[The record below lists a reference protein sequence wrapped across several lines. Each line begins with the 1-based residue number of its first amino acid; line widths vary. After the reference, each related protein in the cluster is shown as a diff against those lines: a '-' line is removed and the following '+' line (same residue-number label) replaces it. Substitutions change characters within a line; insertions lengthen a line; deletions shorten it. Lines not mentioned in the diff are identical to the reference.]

1 MSINRC
7 HLRVFHLLALST
19 ACALSFFL
27 STSCGKQTPFGS
39 KEEGCIDDVRSIF
52 NAMTPGEKAA
62 QVLMTGIDGKESFA
76 KYLYGHFEGTVP
88 GAILLFKSNVADSP
102 EGVFT
107 FLQDCD
113 RAFDSLSSPAPVLF
127 AIDHEGGLVYRM
139 GTVTSRLPSAAD
151 VATHLD
157 VATARALYESAG
169 TQLSTLGIHMNLA
182 PVAETLMDENKE
194 FLGTRSFSSSGK
206 LASAYAAAAVYG
218 YQKAGVA
225 AVVKHFPGNGSGD
238 PHRKLPVIDVSRKAL
253 EKNFIAPF
261 KATMKSRPDAV
272 LVSHVIV
279 SAIDPDAPFCLSHR
293 GVTGLL
299 RRELGFDGL
308 VITDDIAMSALSK
321 NGYEPEQAA
330 VLALHA
336 GCDMIMTSSPD
347 IRSVARAIADEA
359 IRDKQFSK
367 RLDEAVLRVLN
378 VKARVGLISTSRKR
392 FARFVHQAGGS
403 PGSSDRFD
411 VTGFLAARK
420 EGDRILEEM
429 YGKH

>member
-1 MSINRC
+1 MSIYRC
-7 HLRVFHLLALST
+7 LLRWFHYSALFI
-19 ACALSFFL
+19 ACALSIIL
-27 STSCGKQTPFGS
+27 SVSCGKQSPSVS
-39 KEEGCIDDVRSIF
+39 KEDGGTDDVRSIF
-52 NAMTPGEKAA
+52 KAMTPSDKAA

-88 GAILLFKSNVADSP
+88 GAILLFKSNIADSP
-102 EGVFT
+102 EGVYA

-113 RAFDSLSSPAPVLF
+113 RAFDSLGSPAPVLF

-139 GTVTSRLPSAAD
+139 GTVTSRLPSASD
-151 VATHLD
+151 VATYLD
-157 VATARALYESAG
+157 IATARSLYESAG
-169 TQLSTLGIHMNLA
+169 TQLSALGIHMNLA

-194 FLGTRSFSSSGK
+194 FLGTRSFSPSGK
-206 LASAYAAAAVYG
+206 VTSTYAIAAVKG
-218 YQKAGVA
+218 YQNAGVA
-225 AVVKHFPGNGSGD
+225 AVVKHFPGNGPGD
-238 PHRKLPVIDVSRKAL
+238 PHRKLPVIDVSRKDL
-253 EKNFIAPF
+253 DKDFIAPF
-261 KATMKSRPDAV
+261 KATLKSRPDAV

-299 RRELGFDGL
+299 RRELGFNGL

-321 NGYEPEQAA
+321 NGYGPEQAA
-330 VLALHA
+330 VLALRA

-359 IRDKQFSK
+359 IRDNQFGK

-378 VKARVGLISTSRKR
+378 VKARVGLISPSRQR
-392 FARFVHQAGGS
+392 AGRFVHQVGYSPDCSGG
-403 PGSSDRFD
+403 FD
-411 VTGFLAARK
+411 VAGFLAARK
-420 EGDRILEEM
+420 EGERILEGM